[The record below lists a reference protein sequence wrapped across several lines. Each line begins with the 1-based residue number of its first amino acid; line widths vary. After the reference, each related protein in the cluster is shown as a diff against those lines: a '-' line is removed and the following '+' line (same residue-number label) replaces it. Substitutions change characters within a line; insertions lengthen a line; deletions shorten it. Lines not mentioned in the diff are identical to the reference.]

1 MKKPL
6 DKESALL
13 KMADLCSRGE
23 QAPADIRR
31 KLILR
36 GLSHS
41 DVEEVM
47 GRLTRDS
54 FLDTARFA
62 RSFANDKLRF
72 SGWGRFKIR
81 AALAAKSIPAADIG
95 AAIDGLDPEEY
106 DAAIRRVAAAKAS
119 SLDLSS
125 VADRRRLFRLLAS
138 RGFESPLIVSTIRS
152 LLPDKN

>member
-6 DKESALL
+6 DKEAALL
-13 KMADLCSRGE
+13 KMADLCSRSE

-36 GLSHS
+36 GLSPS
-41 DVEEVM
+41 DVVEVM
-47 GRLTRDS
+47 DRLTRDS

-81 AALAAKSIPAADIG
+81 AALAAKSIPAADIS
-95 AAIDGLDPEEY
+95 AAIDALDPEEY

-125 VADRRRLFRLLAS
+125 VTDRRRLFRLLAS